1 MFNITLQLLNHQCSY
16 LDPTKPL
23 GKKAHRHENRKSF
36 SQLRV
41 DSNTLRQTDSK
52 TKLPK
57 KTKTRPSA
65 CGFKQLILKKEGHQT
80 LHRSPLFTD
89 SGFKTLCITF
99 IMNAAKTNDHNYL
112 GGQART
118 TLASI
123 STIHPQ

>member
-23 GKKAHRHENRKSF
+23 GRKAHRHENRKSF

-41 DSNTLRQTDSK
+41 DSNTLRQTEIRK
-52 TKLPK
+52 QTAQKN
-57 KTKTRPSA
+57 KTRPSA
-65 CGFKQLILKKEGHQT
+65 CGFKQLFFGHQT

-89 SGFKTLCITF
+89 SGFKTPCITF

-112 GGQART
+112 GGQARA